1 MKIAVMGAG
10 GIGGCF
16 GGLLA
21 KAGLDVTLIARGE
34 HLQAIQHN
42 GLQVNQPESSYT
54 VKVKATDDPSQVGPV
69 DVVLLSVK
77 TYQNEQAIPLM
88 KPLVGNDSA
97 VITLQNG
104 VESADEVGREIG
116 HERVLPGAAYLL
128 CNIESPGVVRQR
140 APIARMAFGESNGER
155 SQRAVEIQETFSEA
169 GIEADLSEYV
179 MKALW
184 SKLLYNTPANGLAC
198 ASRLTPRAFFEYSE
212 GSALFD
218 AAFREV
224 AAVATASGVSLG
236 DVDVKGAMKL
246 VAMRPLEGKGS
257 MQADLEAGRPLELEA
272 IVGSVGRIGR
282 KVDVA
287 TPLMDLL
294 YALLLPHRNGHPEGA

>member
-21 KAGLDVTLIARGE
+21 KAGLDVTLIARGK
-34 HLQAIQHN
+34 HLKAIQKN

-54 VKVKATDDPSQVGPV
+54 VEVKATDDPSQIGPV

-77 TYQNEQAIPLM
+77 TYQNQQAIPLM
-88 KPLVGNDSA
+88 KPLIGSDSA

-104 VESADEVGREIG
+104 VESADEVGQEYG
-116 HERVLPGAAYLL
+116 PERVLPGTAYLL
-128 CNIESPGVVRQR
+128 CNVESPGVVRQR
-140 APIARMAFGESNGER
+140 APIARMAFGETSGEL
-155 SQRAVEIQETFSEA
+155 SPRAIKIQDTFSEA

-198 ASRLTPRAFFEYSE
+198 ASRITPRAFFESPE
-212 GSALFD
+212 GYKLFQSAFQ
-218 AAFREV
+218 EV
-224 AAVATASGVSLG
+224 ADVATASGVSLG

-246 VAMRPLEGKGS
+246 VAQRPMDGKGS

-282 KVDVA
+282 RFNVE
-287 TPLMDLL
+287 TPLLDLV
-294 YALLLPHRNGHPEGA
+294 YALLLPHKDGHPEGA

>member
-21 KAGLDVTLIARGE
+21 KSELDVTLIARGA
-34 HLQAIQHN
+34 HLQAIQQN
-42 GLQVNQPESSYT
+42 GLQVLQPEGGYT
-54 VKVKATDDPSQVGPV
+54 VEVKATDDPAEVGPV
-69 DVVLLSVK
+69 DLVLLSVK
-77 TYQNEQAIPLM
+77 TYQNQQAIPLM
-88 KPLVGNDSA
+88 KPLIGSDSA

-104 VESADEVGREIG
+104 VESADEVGQVYG
-116 HERVLPGAAYLL
+116 PERVLPGAAYLL
-128 CNIESPGVVRQR
+128 CNIDSPGVVRQR
-140 APIARMAFGESNGER
+140 APVARMAFGESNGER
-155 SQRAVEIQETFSEA
+155 SQRAIEFQDTLSEA

-198 ASRLTPRAFFEYSE
+198 ASRLTPRAFFESKE
-212 GSALFD
+212 GAALFES
-218 AAFREV
+218 AFSEV

-246 VAMRPLEGKGS
+246 VAMRPMDGKGS

-282 KVDVA
+282 RFNVA
-287 TPLMDLL
+287 TPLMDIL
-294 YALLLPHRNGHPEGA
+294 YALLLPYKDGQPEDA

>member
-104 VESADEVGREIG
+104 VESADEVGREFG

-246 VAMRPLEGKGS
+246 VAMRPLDGKGS

>member
-21 KAGLDVTLIARGE
+21 TAGLDVTLIARGD
-34 HLQAIQHN
+34 HLQAIQQN
-42 GLQVNQPESSYT
+42 GLQVIQPEGGYT
-54 VKVKATDDPSQVGPV
+54 VEVKATDDPSQVGPV

-88 KPLVGNDSA
+88 KPLVGRDST

-104 VESADEVGREIG
+104 VESADEVGQEYG
-116 HERVLPGAAYLL
+116 PERVLPGAAYLL

-140 APIARMAFGESNGER
+140 APVARMAFGESNGGR
-155 SQRAVEIQETFSEA
+155 SQRAIDIQDTFSEA

-212 GSALFD
+212 GSALFQS
-218 AAFREV
+218 AFQEV
-224 AAVATASGVSLG
+224 ANVATASGVTLG

-246 VAMRPLEGKGS
+246 VAMRPMDGKGS

-272 IVGSVGRIGR
+272 IVGSMGRIGR
-282 KVDVA
+282 KVNVA
-287 TPLMDLL
+287 TPLMDIL
-294 YALLLPHRNGHPEGA
+294 YALLLPHKNGRPEDA

>member
-104 VESADEVGREIG
+104 VESADEVGRESG

-246 VAMRPLEGKGS
+246 VAMRPLDGKGS